1 MGWIVGVCVGL
12 SMLAGY
18 FFGRADGAET
28 ERLRWVRGPYRAGGS
43 DD

>member
-1 MGWIVGVCVGL
+1 MEWIVGVCMGF

-18 FFGRADGAET
+18 FFGRADGAEA
-28 ERLRWVRGPYRAGGS
+28 ERLRWVRGLYRTGGS